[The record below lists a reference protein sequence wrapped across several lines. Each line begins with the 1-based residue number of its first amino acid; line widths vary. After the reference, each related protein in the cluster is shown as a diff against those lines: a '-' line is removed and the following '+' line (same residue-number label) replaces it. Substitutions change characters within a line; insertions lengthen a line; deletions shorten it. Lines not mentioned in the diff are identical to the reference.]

1 MAWRKGD
8 EKTERIMKRKFLLFL
23 CLSICGIFNVFS
35 QERFVKPVDE
45 GKSDASFY
53 AFRTK
58 LIAAAEGKDSKY
70 ILSMIDRNIA
80 LSYGGDAGTAD
91 FKRIWRIDKADSQ
104 FWDEFLPV
112 IKNGGTFSVEGRQKQ
127 FWAPYTFMSFPA
139 GLDNFEHE
147 AIFGNNVNLREKP
160 TAGAVVITTLSYN
173 VVKVDYENSVKL
185 KNSDTEYDWLKV
197 ETLGGKKGY
206 VKADYVRSPIDY
218 RAVFEKKR
226 GVWKITAFI
235 AGD

>member
-1 MAWRKGD
+1 MWRKY
-8 EKTERIMKRKFLLFL
+8 LLFL
-23 CLSICGIFNVFS
+23 CLSACGIFNIFA

-45 GKSDASFY
+45 GKKDASFY

-58 LIAAAEGKDSKY
+58 LIAAAERKDSKY
-70 ILSMIDRNIA
+70 IFSKIDRNIY
-80 LSYGGDAGTAD
+80 LSYGGDAGISD
-91 FKRIWRIDKADSQ
+91 FKRIWRIEKADSK
-104 FWDEFLPV
+104 FWNEFLAV
-112 IKNGGTFSVEGRQKQ
+112 IKNGGKFSTEDGEKQ
-127 FWAPYTFMSFPA
+127 FDAPYTFMSFPA

-160 TAGAVVITTLSYN
+160 TAGAAVITTLSYN
-173 VVKVDYENSVKL
+173 VVKVDYENSVKV
-185 KNSDTEYDWLKV
+185 KKSETEYDWLKV

-218 RAVFEKKR
+218 RAVFEKKG
-226 GVWKITAFI
+226 GVWKLTNFI

>member
-1 MAWRKGD
+1 M
-8 EKTERIMKRKFLLFL
+8 
-23 CLSICGIFNVFS
+23 
-35 QERFVKPVDE
+35 
-45 GKSDASFY
+45 Y
-53 AFRTK
+53 
-58 LIAAAEGKDSKY
+58 
-70 ILSMIDRNIA
+70 
-80 LSYGGDAGTAD
+80 
-91 FKRIWRIDKADSQ
+91 
-104 FWDEFLPV
+104 
-112 IKNGGTFSVEGRQKQ
+112 
-127 FWAPYTFMSFPA
+127 
-139 GLDNFEHE
+139 
-147 AIFGNNVNLREKP
+147 LREKP

-226 GVWKITAFI
+226 GVWKMTAFI